1 MRYLDYVNV
10 KQGTASERRFSHGNT
25 LPLTTLPH
33 GRTMFAPQTNG
44 GRGNWFYHPSDRS
57 FEGVRLTHQ
66 ASPWVGDW
74 SYLCFTPQSEKLTAS
89 GFFGW
94 SGFKPEKAELAPHYM
109 HVKLLRHR
117 TQFSLAPTD
126 SGAIMTV
133 EVGESVKNPL
143 FAIIPADFQ
152 TQYRVDVKARRI
164 TGYTCSYTA
173 APYRDDFK
181 MYFVFAFDTEI
192 SGESY
197 EKVGEKARAV
207 AVRVANRRYNVRI
220 ATSFISAEQAEL
232 NLQRELENK
241 SFSIVKEDAAMA
253 WESLLRRI
261 EIEADEKTMR
271 TFYTCMYRAF
281 VFPNRFYE
289 TDETGE
295 AWHVEPESG
304 AIKRGVSY
312 TNNGFWDTYRTVY
325 PFYSLVCPEKVN
337 EILEGYLNVY
347 DDVGALPRWLTPSEF
362 NCMPGTLI
370 EAVFADAIVKD
381 LLTPDNARRALN
393 AMVTNSKRLSEGRR
407 IARKCVTEYEKLGYV
422 PYDKCAES
430 VNETLDSAY
439 GDFCIATVAQKLGE
453 RELAKKYARS
463 AGNYKNLFDLRYGC
477 MRGKDSDG
485 AFRDEVF
492 DTFAWGRDYTEGSS
506 WQASFSVPHD
516 YAGLA
521 ELYGGK
527 EQFLNKIDELFSSEP
542 KYALGGY
549 ALEIHEMTEL
559 AAVNFGQCAI
569 SNQPSF
575 HIPFLYAEFGDKEK
589 THEIVKRMSE
599 EVFSF
604 DENGFPGD
612 EDNGSMACWYIFA
625 TLGFYPTCP
634 GKTSFTVSGEQV
646 KKATLHTNGK
656 SVNLSDKLVNKNK
669 IDYFELVKEEEKD

>member
-74 SYLCFTPQSEKLTAS
+74 SYLLFTPQSEKLTAN

-94 SGFKPEKAELAPHYM
+94 SGFQPKKTELAPNYM
-109 HVKLLRHR
+109 HVELLRHR
-117 TQFSLAPTD
+117 TKFSLAPTD
-126 SGAIMTV
+126 SGAIMAV
-133 EVGESVKNPL
+133 EVDESVDNPL
-143 FAIIPADFQ
+143 FSIIPADFQ
-152 TQYRVDVKARRI
+152 TQYRVDVEARKI

-181 MYFVFAFDTEI
+181 MYFIFAFDTAI
-192 SGESY
+192 SEGRY
-197 EKVGEKARAV
+197 EKVGEKAEAL
-207 AVRVANRRYNVRI
+207 AVRVADRTYTVRI
-220 ATSFISAEQAEL
+220 ATSFISEKQAEL
-232 NLQRELENK
+232 NLQRELANK
-241 SFSIVKEDAAMA
+241 SFSKIKEDAAIE
-253 WESLLRRI
+253 WENLLSRI
-261 EIEADEKTMR
+261 EIEADETTMR
-271 TFYTCMYRAF
+271 TFYTCAYRAF

-289 TDETGE
+289 TDEKGE

-304 AIKRGVSY
+304 TIKRGVSY

-325 PFYSLVCPEKVN
+325 PFYSLVAPEKIN
-337 EILEGYLNVY
+337 EILEGYLNIY

-370 EAVFADAIVKD
+370 EAVFADAVVKE
-381 LLTPDNARRALN
+381 LLTPENARRALN
-393 AMVTNSKRLSEGRR
+393 AMVANSKRPSEGRR
-407 IARKCVTEYEKLGYV
+407 IARKCVAEYEKLGYV

-439 GDFCIATVAQKLGE
+439 GDFCIAAVAEKLGE
-453 RELAKKYARS
+453 VQIAKKYAQT
-463 AGNYKNLFDLRYGC
+463 AKNYKNLFDPRYGC
-477 MRGKDSDG
+477 MRGKNSDG
-485 AFRDEVF
+485 AFRDEKF
-492 DTFAWGRDYTEGSS
+492 DSFAWGRDYTEGSS

-516 YAGLA
+516 YNGLA

-527 EQFLNKIDELFSSEP
+527 AKFLSKIDELFSVEP
-542 KYALGGY
+542 KYSLGGY

-559 AAVNFGQCAI
+559 AAAEFGQCAI

-575 HIPFLYAEFGDKEK
+575 HIPFIYAEFGEKEK
-589 THEIVKRMSE
+589 SYSIVKRMRE

-634 GKTSFTVSGEQV
+634 GKTTFTVSGAQV
-646 KKATLHTNGK
+646 EKATLRLNGK
-656 SVNLSDKLVNKNK
+656 SVNLTEKIENKDKV
-669 IDYFELVKEEEKD
+669 DYFELL